1 MNADLR
7 ILIVDD
13 EPLARE
19 NLRLMLANRRGC
31 RIIGEAGTVAEARE
45 FLARTTIDL
54 LLLDVRMPGASGMEL
69 ASTLDPRRPPV
80 VIFATAHEE
89 FAVAA
94 FGVRATDYLLKPFD
108 EQRLA
113 LAVERAVERCI
124 EQSRPAAM
132 RQLDALARQL
142 RREASMAPPKA
153 ATPALPVEEGHLQFS
168 DANRLIRL
176 PLGDVLWFRSSHNYI
191 RVQTAEWWHVMRLTL
206 QELERHLDPAIF
218 LRVHRTA
225 IVNLGHVR
233 DLRATAHGDHLL
245 RLSNG
250 TTVTVSR
257 RRRAAIAQLRAIQES
272 RHADAWDER
281 RGNHPSVPL
290 IDHSPQTPR

>member
-19 NLRLMLANRRGC
+19 NLRLMLAHRRGC
-31 RIIGEAGTVAEARE
+31 RIVGEAGTVAEARAV
-45 FLARTTIDL
+45 LARTTVDL
-54 LLLDVRMPGASGMEL
+54 ILLDVRMPGASGMEL
-69 ASTLDPRRPPV
+69 AASLDPHRPPV

-113 LAVERAVERCI
+113 VAIERAVERCV
-124 EQSRPAAM
+124 EQSRPVAM
-132 RQLDALARQL
+132 KQLDALARQL

-153 ATPALPVEEGHLQFS
+153 VAPVAPIEAGHLQFS
-168 DANRLIRL
+168 DANRTTRL
-176 PLGDVLWFRSSHNYI
+176 PLADILWFRSSHNYI
-191 RVQTAEWWHVMRLTL
+191 RVQTAEWWHVMRMTL
-206 QELERHLDPAIF
+206 QELERHLDPAVF

-233 DLRATAHGDHLL
+233 DLRPSAHGDLLL
-245 RLSNG
+245 RLTNG

-257 RRRAAIAQLRAIQES
+257 RRREAIATLRAIHES
-272 RHADAWDER
+272 RMEHR
-281 RGNHPSVPL
+281 R
-290 IDHSPQTPR
+290 HSAIHGTPDRLSD

>member
-54 LLLDVRMPGASGMEL
+54 ILLDVRMPGASGMEL
-69 ASTLDPRRPPV
+69 AATLDPRRPPV

-142 RREASMAPPKA
+142 RREASVAPPKA
-153 ATPALPVEEGHLQFS
+153 ANPALPVDEGHLQFS

-176 PLGDVLWFRSSHNYI
+176 PLGDVVWFRSSHNYI

-272 RHADAWDER
+272 RLA
-281 RGNHPSVPL
+281 NTLPPSIGRWMDQL
-290 IDHSPQTPR
+290 TD